1 MSQRDDSAAEAV
13 NPYGDSPRQ
22 KGSILPLLV
31 ENLHDPNPRVRIL
44 SIREIADYADDRA
57 LVSLLELAEHDPV
70 LEVRCAAILALGDFV
85 DISGVTCLE
94 EGDELDA
101 WCQEEALD
109 PADLERTRDFLL
121 TVYHDQTRTLNERRR
136 AVESLSHMAN
146 EVVEDV
152 IAELY
157 ARPEKEAKM
166 SALKA
171 MGWNGA
177 RRWEKTLQHALL
189 HPDREILIEA
199 IHAAGESGLEGLG
212 RELWSL
218 TYAEEKDIV
227 SAAIWALGQTGW
239 DGAFERLDEL
249 TLDSDPKIREC
260 ADEAME
266 EWLFFNGLLE
276 EGNYSRTSRFLDEE

>member
-1 MSQRDDSAAEAV
+1 V
-13 NPYGDSPRQ
+13 NPYRDSPRQ
-22 KGSILPLLV
+22 KGSILALLL
-31 ENLHDPNPRVRIL
+31 ENLRDPNPRVRML
-44 SIREIADYADDRA
+44 SIREIADCADDRA
-57 LVSLLELAEHDPV
+57 LAPLLELAEQDSA

-85 DISGVTCLE
+85 YISGATYLE

-109 PADLERTRDFLL
+109 PADLERTRGFLL
-121 TVYHDQTRTLNERRR
+121 SVYYDQTRTLDERRR
-136 AVESLSHMAN
+136 AVESLGHMAN
-146 EVVEDV
+146 KVVEDV

-157 ARPEKEAKM
+157 ARPEKEAKI

-199 IHAAGESGLEGLG
+199 IHAAGESGMEGLG

-227 SAAIWALGQTGW
+227 LAAIWALGQTGW
-239 DGAFERLDEL
+239 EGAFERLDEL
-249 TLDSDPKIREC
+249 TLDSDPQIREC

-276 EGNYSRTSRFLDEE
+276 EGNHSRTSRFLDEE

>member
-1 MSQRDDSAAEAV
+1 V
-13 NPYGDSPRQ
+13 NPYRDSPRQ
-22 KGSILPLLV
+22 KGSILALLL
-31 ENLHDPNPRVRIL
+31 ENLRDPNPRVRML
-44 SIREIADYADDRA
+44 SIREIADCADDRA
-57 LVSLLELAEHDPV
+57 LAPLLELAEQDSA

-85 DISGVTCLE
+85 YISGVTYLE

-109 PADLERTRDFLL
+109 PADLERTRGFLL
-121 TVYHDQTRTLNERRR
+121 SVYYDQTRTLDERRR
-136 AVESLSHMAN
+136 AVESLGHMAN
-146 EVVEDV
+146 KVVEDV

-157 ARPEKEAKM
+157 ARPEKEAKI

-199 IHAAGESGLEGLG
+199 IHAAGESGMEGLG

-227 SAAIWALGQTGW
+227 LAAIWALGQTGW
-239 DGAFERLDEL
+239 EGAFERLDEL
-249 TLDSDPKIREC
+249 TLDSDPQIREC

-276 EGNYSRTSRFLDEE
+276 GGNHSRTSRFLDEE